1 MQNRQTIEAI
11 TIMMDK
17 IENKDP
23 NFREN
28 KKWKDLYNYRT
39 KCYRK
44 AVENE
49 LNYAK
54 TKYESTGEQKFAD
67 KIKQCEDYLKQ
78 EDIYV

>member
-1 MQNRQTIEAI
+1 MDNQIIEAI

-17 IENKDP
+17 IEAKDP
-23 NFREN
+23 NFRDN
-28 KKWKDLYNYRT
+28 QKWKDLYNYRT

-44 AVENE
+44 FVKNE
-49 LNYAK
+49 LDYAK
-54 TKYESTGEQKFAD
+54 SKFESTGEQKFAD